1 MDIGS
6 GIAAGSGILG
16 SVAVAFKLI
25 AIVSNKP
32 NGNGNGT
39 NGNGN
44 GTNGHCKDHSG
55 VCTAIDDFNAWLTK
69 IENKLDRVIERRE
82 LPR

>member
-16 SVAVAFKLI
+16 SVAIAFKILS
-25 AIVSNKP
+25 VVKP
-32 NGNGNGT
+32 S
-39 NGNGN
+39 GNGN

-69 IENKLDRVIERRE
+69 IENKLDRVIERRSE
-82 LPR
+82 PR

>member
-32 NGNGNGT
+32 

>member
-16 SVAVAFKLI
+16 SVAVAFKILSI
-25 AIVSNKP
+25 FKP
-32 NGNGNGT
+32 

-55 VCTAIDDFNAWLTK
+55 VCTAIDDFKDWLDK
-69 IENKLDRVIERRE
+69 VEKKLDRVIERRGE
-82 LPR
+82 SR

>member
-25 AIVSNKP
+25 AIVTTKP
-32 NGNGNGT
+32 NGNGNGKD
-39 NGNGN
+39 
-44 GTNGHCKDHSG
+44 HCKDHSG

-69 IENKLDRVIERRE
+69 IENKLDRVIERRSE
-82 LPR
+82 PR